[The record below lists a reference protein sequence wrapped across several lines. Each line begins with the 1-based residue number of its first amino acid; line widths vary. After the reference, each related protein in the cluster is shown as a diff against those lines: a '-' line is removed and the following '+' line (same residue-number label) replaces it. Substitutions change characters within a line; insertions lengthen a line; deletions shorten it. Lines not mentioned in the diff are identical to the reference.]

1 MRQNNEHPKRV
12 TTCCKHD
19 AVICRHLKN
28 ERDTTGVDNN
38 KHMWTS
44 CAQLCNR
51 TRATTCLLYM
61 KNSASSIRTYNRGS
75 F

>member
-1 MRQNNEHPKRV
+1 MRQSNEHPKRV

-44 CAQLCNR
+44 CAQL
-51 TRATTCLLYM
+51 RATTCLLYM